1 MAEEASSMRSSQ
13 GSSSRRAP
21 KNPQQQLSQIEK
33 SVTHLL
39 VATKQ
44 LLETLTLWSRGTAT
58 ESEVSDVYVRLGYEF
73 NIASRAFNAIGVD
86 TNDLGNVPEL
96 LRGILEETLS
106 QEASQSSLDNFLPR
120 IRDIIINLLH
130 GLKKKQQRLRQR
142 TGRDGSLNGGGSP
155 RQGSVG
161 SSGDM
166 EEGQQ
171 HPRSASQRLPSRGDS
186 PSFGGPDL
194 PPRSSSV
201 AGGKASPSK
210 YDALPSNPKA
220 NRSTTASQLSTDSSM
235 SSTTAQQMPVTA
247 PYPSDDAMP
256 KPPEQ
261 SQQQKQQQQQQPNYP
276 VDFPPPP
283 PPPKQEDAL
292 AALQR
297 GGELERRASRRF
309 SAYQIQ
315 KHLGTNGI
323 PLPPVQNSPI
333 PNRGR
338 DVRESMNAVRTR
350 ASMMHN
356 RQRSNQQLAQQ
367 RPAVETKFSF
377 DQPND
382 RRISEESSN
391 SRAPSILPPQE
402 SGLEDS
408 PIQKTPDDKIG
419 TPKLPEGDQVSLGAT
434 LNGPLS
440 EPAELGPGSPVK
452 EEAARP
458 AASRNSS
465 SRAKTPSPQPTHFIP
480 EQSPQQGKEL
490 TLFLQYKSKIKKYVF
505 ADGSEL
511 SSARLQL
518 AFIEK
523 FAWDTH
529 RYGDLPEIHIQDPVS
544 GVRYELED
552 IHDIKDRSV
561 LVLNVEQLDE
571 VKSHIDDKFGGLSK
585 LVESIKTVV
594 DDQQATIQRVA
605 ERQQQTTK
613 EIAGMS
619 AAPLSSARNSA
630 LFLSRSTPTGA
641 PTEGNVTSATQ
652 LSEVQALRRDL
663 AVVRQTYSSFVSDI
677 QASMST
683 IRTKA
688 GAVKSTAIKAA
699 LPSLDGDSGRAY
711 INTGKKALQDDSEKI
726 VNRVDDLQDLVED
739 LRKDVVLRGVRPL
752 PRQLETTAKDLS
764 TATAELKKLQDLL
777 AKEKPLWTK
786 IWEQE
791 LQTVCEERDM
801 LTMQEELAADLQ
813 DDLEKAAQTL
823 ELVEQATKQQNLESE
838 KESGKGMRSV
848 SGRNMLNAVALDKVV
863 DPRQARDGVLGEVKA
878 LQPNHEGR
886 LEAIERAEKAR
897 QRDLATRNDDEFKR
911 ELGNFV
917 EEGKLKKSGGIEE
930 AERLRKAKDERARKE
945 NFEREA
951 ARQRAKA
958 EKQAREAEAA
968 AAAAAAAATNGDD
981 AEGRNGEAEAAPE
994 NQEEAKGDEDLPQSQ
1009 FTIRPWVKP
1018 GGVPLS
1024 MQMRFAAATGLDLP
1038 VSVRMPSSTATIST
1052 ISASRGST
1060 TIRVVGDSE
1069 QGIDETIEST
1079 ASALLNNVP
1088 GALIDTT
1095 PTPSP
1100 AQTPN
1105 PSFSRGNSTLKSPS
1119 SSFSLSHHTLKPS
1132 LSFRSR
1138 EKPTLDTAPPSPS
1151 PSPHRPRGKTFPHAN
1166 SSRLTQSKSRK
1177 TLDTGAATRSDS
1189 STDGLSEGREGGEGD
1204 ADSVVSFTPSSG
1216 SRKNIATWFSGFLG
1230 RS

>member
-1 MAEEASSMRSSQ
+1 MTDEASSVRSSQ
-13 GSSSRRAP
+13 GSSRRAP

-106 QEASQSSLDNFLPR
+106 QEASQASLDNFLPR

-142 TGRDGSLNGGGSP
+142 TGRDGGLNGGSP
-155 RQGSVG
+155 RQSSVG
-161 SSGDM
+161 SAGDV
-166 EEGQQ
+166 EESQQ
-171 HPRSASQRLPSRGDS
+171 ARSASTRLPARVGS
-186 PSFGGPDL
+186 PSFGGPEL

-201 AGGKASPSK
+201 ATGRASPSK
-210 YDALPSNPKA
+210 YDALPSHSRA
-220 NRSTTASQLSTDSSM
+220 NRSTGASQLSTDSSI
-235 SSTTAQQMPVTA
+235 SSTTAQQMPVIA
-247 PYPSDDAMP
+247 PYPADDAMP
-256 KPPEQ
+256 RTPEPG
-261 SQQQKQQQQQQPNYP
+261 QPNYA
-276 VDFPPPP
+276 VDFPPPPP

-350 ASMMHN
+350 ASIMHS
-356 RQRSNQQLAQQ
+356 RQRSNQQQ
-367 RPAVETKFSF
+367 RPPVETKFSF
-377 DQPND
+377 DQAND
-382 RRISEESSN
+382 VRRISEESAQGL
-391 SRAPSILPPQE
+391 APSIVGPGEP
-402 SGLEDS
+402 GPEDS
-408 PIQKTPDDKIG
+408 PTQKTPDDKLG
-419 TPKLPEGDQVSLGAT
+419 VPKFLESDQLSLGST
-434 LNGPLS
+434 LNGPFA
-440 EPAELGPGSPVK
+440 EPADYDNESPGKAS
-452 EEAARP
+452 EAP
-458 AASRNSS
+458 ATLPTRNDTR
-465 SRAKTPSPQPTHFIP
+465 RAKTPSPQPSQFIP
-480 EQSPQQGKEL
+480 EQSPQPGKEL

-505 ADGSEL
+505 ADGYEL
-511 SSARLQL
+511 SAARLQL

-529 RYGDLPEIHIQDPVS
+529 RHGDLPEIHIQDSVS

-552 IHDIKDRSV
+552 INDIKDRSV

-571 VKSHIDDKFGGLSK
+571 VKNHIDDKFNGLSR

-594 DDQQATIQRVA
+594 DDQQSTIQRVA

-613 EIAGMS
+613 ELAGIA
-619 AAPLSSARNSA
+619 AAPTLSSARNSA
-630 LFLSRSTPTGA
+630 LLTSRPVLTGI
-641 PTEGNVTSATQ
+641 PTEGNVNSAAQ
-652 LSEVQALRRDL
+652 LNEVQSLRRDL

-688 GAVKSTAIKAA
+688 SAVKSTAVKAA
-699 LPSLDGDSGRAY
+699 LPPLDGDSGRAY
-711 INTGKKALQDDSEKI
+711 INTGKKTLQDDSEKI

-752 PRQLETTAKDLS
+752 PRQLEITAKDLAI
-764 TATAELKKLQDLL
+764 ATAELKKLQDLL

-801 LTMQEELAADLQ
+801 LTMQEELATDLQ

-823 ELVEQATKQQNLESE
+823 ELVEQATKQQNLENE
-838 KESGKGMRSV
+838 KEAGKGARSA
-848 SGRNMLNAVALDKVV
+848 SGRNALNAVTLDKVV

-878 LQPNHEGR
+878 LQPNHESR

-897 QRDLATRNDDEFKR
+897 QRDLETRNEDEFKR

-917 EEGKLKKSGGIEE
+917 EEGKLKKSGGVEE

-951 ARQRAKA
+951 ARLKAKA
-958 EKQAREAEAA
+958 EKHQREVEAA
-968 AAAAAAAATNGDD
+968 AAAAAAAAANDD
-981 AEGRNGEAEAAPE
+981 VEGQNGESEAPAE
-994 NQEEAKGDEDLPQSQ
+994 NTEEAQGDE
-1009 FTIRPWVKP
+1009 
-1018 GGVPLS
+1018 GG
-1024 MQMRFAAATGLDLP
+1024 A
-1038 VSVRMPSSTATIST
+1038 
-1052 ISASRGST
+1052 
-1060 TIRVVGDSE
+1060 
-1069 QGIDETIEST
+1069 
-1079 ASALLNNVP
+1079 N
-1088 GALIDTT
+1088 
-1095 PTPSP
+1095 P
-1100 AQTPN
+1100 A
-1105 PSFSRGNSTLKSPS
+1105 
-1119 SSFSLSHHTLKPS
+1119 
-1132 LSFRSR
+1132 
-1138 EKPTLDTAPPSPS
+1138 
-1151 PSPHRPRGKTFPHAN
+1151 
-1166 SSRLTQSKSRK
+1166 
-1177 TLDTGAATRSDS
+1177 
-1189 STDGLSEGREGGEGD
+1189 
-1204 ADSVVSFTPSSG
+1204 
-1216 SRKNIATWFSGFLG
+1216 
-1230 RS
+1230 

>member
-1 MAEEASSMRSSQ
+1 MTEEASSIRSSQ
-13 GSSSRRAP
+13 GSSRRVP
-21 KNPQQQLSQIEK
+21 KNIEK

-106 QEASQSSLDNFLPR
+106 QEASQASLDNFLPR

-142 TGRDGSLNGGGSP
+142 TGRDGSLNGTGGSP
-155 RQGSVG
+155 RQVSVG
-161 SSGDM
+161 SSGDV
-166 EEGQQ
+166 EEAQQ
-171 HPRSASQRLPSRGDS
+171 PRSASTRVSSRGDS
-186 PSFGGPDL
+186 PSFGGPEL
-194 PPRSSSV
+194 PHAP
-201 AGGKASPSK
+201 P
-210 YDALPSNPKA
+210 
-220 NRSTTASQLSTDSSM
+220 NRSTAGSQLSTDSSM
-235 SSTTAQQMPVTA
+235 SSTTAQQMPVIA
-247 PYPSDDAMP
+247 PYPADDAMP
-256 KPPEQ
+256 KPPNPA
-261 SQQQKQQQQQQPNYP
+261 KPNYA

-356 RQRSNQQLAQQ
+356 RQRSNQSPAQQ
-367 RPAVETKFSF
+367 RPVVETKFSY

-382 RRISEESSN
+382 ASRRISEESSQ
-391 SRAPSILPPQE
+391 STAPSILPPKE
-402 SGLEDS
+402 SGPEDS
-408 PIQKTPDDKIG
+408 PMQKTPDDKLA
-419 TPKLPEGDQVSLGAT
+419 TPRFPEGDQLSLGAT
-434 LNGPLS
+434 LNGPLA
-440 EPAELGPGSPVK
+440 EPAELGSASPVK
-452 EEAARP
+452 EEPSRP
-458 AASRNSS
+458 VANQKDSY
-465 SRAKTPSPQPTHFIP
+465 RAKTPSPQPSHFIP

-505 ADGSEL
+505 ADGAEL

-552 IHDIKDRSV
+552 ISDIKDRSV

-594 DDQQATIQRVA
+594 EDQQSAIQRVA

-613 EIAGMS
+613 EIAGIV
-619 AAPLSSARNSA
+619 AAPVSSARNSA
-630 LFLSRSTPTGA
+630 LLASSPLPLGKAF
-641 PTEGNVTSATQ
+641 EGSISSAAQ
-652 LSEVQALRRDL
+652 LSEVQSLRRDL

-688 GAVKSTAIKAA
+688 SAVKSTAIKAA

-764 TATAELKKLQDLL
+764 TAIAELKKLQDLL

-823 ELVEQATKQQNLESE
+823 ELVEQATKQQNLENE
-838 KESGKGMRSV
+838 KEASGKGGMRSA
-848 SGRNMLNAVALDKVV
+848 SGRNMLNAVAIDKVV

-897 QRDLATRNDDEFKR
+897 QRDLETRNDDEFKR
-911 ELGNFV
+911 ELGTFV
-917 EEGKLKKSGGIEE
+917 EEGKLKKSGGVEE

-958 EKQAREAEAA
+958 EKQQREAEAA
-968 AAAAAAAATNGDD
+968 AAAAAAATNGDG
-981 AEGRNGEAEAAPE
+981 AEGQNGEAEAAE
-994 NQEEAKGDEDLPQSQ
+994 NPEEAKGDE
-1009 FTIRPWVKP
+1009 
-1018 GGVPLS
+1018 GG
-1024 MQMRFAAATGLDLP
+1024 
-1038 VSVRMPSSTATIST
+1038 
-1052 ISASRGST
+1052 
-1060 TIRVVGDSE
+1060 
-1069 QGIDETIEST
+1069 
-1079 ASALLNNVP
+1079 
-1088 GALIDTT
+1088 
-1095 PTPSP
+1095 P
-1100 AQTPN
+1100 A
-1105 PSFSRGNSTLKSPS
+1105 
-1119 SSFSLSHHTLKPS
+1119 
-1132 LSFRSR
+1132 
-1138 EKPTLDTAPPSPS
+1138 
-1151 PSPHRPRGKTFPHAN
+1151 
-1166 SSRLTQSKSRK
+1166 
-1177 TLDTGAATRSDS
+1177 
-1189 STDGLSEGREGGEGD
+1189 
-1204 ADSVVSFTPSSG
+1204 
-1216 SRKNIATWFSGFLG
+1216 
-1230 RS
+1230 